1 MKGCFLGMS
10 LGFGLLFAS
19 IAVAQAS
26 PNTPARHS
34 AKPALTSGLQCEA
47 RVMDKHN
54 KEIGFIK
61 NGSTLYLR
69 EGETGQR
76 VYENKTY
83 GRDYQQIVF
92 VNDVSGNLYEAS
104 IINAKQLNKTTY
116 KADFKV
122 NRNLTHKATDWEKTV
137 RMEVQIRESC
147 TYKTEGSVFY
157 QYGSLSKVAQAL
169 SFRMY

>member
-1 MKGCFLGMS
+1 MS

-104 IINAKQLNKTTY
+104 IINAKQL
-116 KADFKV
+116 
-122 NRNLTHKATDWEKTV
+122 
-137 RMEVQIRESC
+137 
-147 TYKTEGSVFY
+147 
-157 QYGSLSKVAQAL
+157 
-169 SFRMY
+169 